1 MAVRK
6 GQDSENSGTLAAPK
20 RPSAGSSAR
29 PGARPRRASAKAAPE
44 AQPAP
49 AAAAT
54 GAKALIQAGLKAL
67 GEVRGDMAARQ
78 TRVFE
83 LLLGIGQSPTWP
95 ANSGERT
102 RSLADPFGKFEEV
115 FDQRVARSLERLG
128 MPSPQVL
135 QALTEQVKLLAETS
149 AQAAAH
155 AANGVKAEKV
165 VKAAK
170 AGKAAAPASSKPRR
184 R

>member
-1 MAVRK
+1 MVVRK
-6 GQDSENSGTLAAPK
+6 VQDSENGSPLAAPK
-20 RPSAGSSAR
+20 RAKAG
-29 PGARPRRASAKAAPE
+29 PGVPPNPRPRRPA

-49 AAAAT
+49 DAEPHAPPPAAT

-95 ANSGERT
+95 TNSGDRT

-128 MPSPQVL
+128 IPSPQVL
-135 QALTEQVKLLAETS
+135 QALIEQVKLLAETS
-149 AQAAAH
+149 AEAT
-155 AANGVKAEKV
+155 
-165 VKAAK
+165 KAADP
-170 AGKAAAPASSKPRR
+170 APPKSRR